1 MRIWG
6 ENMNGRGDMFFN
18 FAPTK
23 DKDWLLEPG
32 KTYTL
37 KYRMVV
43 FNGTFD
49 AAKAESAW
57 QYFATPPVV
66 ALVK

>member
-1 MRIWG
+1 MRIWNPG
-6 ENMNGRGDMFFN
+6 TNGRGDMFFS

-23 DKDWLLEPG
+23 DRDWLLDPG
-32 KTYTL
+32 KTYVL

-43 FNGTFD
+43 FSGKFD

-57 QYFATPPVV
+57 QYFSKGP
-66 ALVK
+66 LVEIN